1 MIEYQYIV
9 APVVGGV
16 IGYITNALAIK
27 MLFRPHKP
35 KYLFGHKLPFTP
47 GIIPKEKG
55 RIAKSIGEAISDN
68 LMNEEVLSKYL
79 LSDDMI
85 GKIQTSIDSFFNTQK
100 NNEETLQQ
108 FLCHY
113 ISEEELKLAV
123 SSISDEASEQI
134 GKRLSES
141 NLGDKIADIVV
152 QHMTDK
158 LKVDGLDIDMP
169 SLVRKFFDGTIW
181 VALAKLIQKPAKK
194 FIAHNINSILSD
206 NGTDIVGNLISS
218 EADNFMSLPMCTL
231 LEGKEE
237 HFAQFK
243 QSATSFYRTIIS
255 DHLPRILKSINIPV
269 IIEERINEME
279 MEETERLIFDVMDK
293 ELSAIVWLGALL
305 GTIMGCVNLYS
316 FT

>member
-1 MIEYQYIV
+1 MIEYQYIA
-9 APVVGGV
+9 APLVGGV

-27 MLFRPHKP
+27 MLFRPHNA
-35 KYLFGHKLPFTP
+35 KYVFGKRIPFTP

-85 GKIQTSIDSFFNTQK
+85 CKIQTSIEGFFNTQK
-100 NNEETLQQ
+100 SNTETLQE

-113 ISEEELKLAV
+113 ISEEELETAV
-123 SSISDEASEQI
+123 GSISTEASEQI

-152 QHMTDK
+152 LHMTDK
-158 LKVDGLDIDMP
+158 LKVDGLDIEMP

-194 FIAHNINSILSD
+194 FIAHNINSILTN
-206 NGTDIVGNLISS
+206 NGKEIVGNLITS
-218 EADNFMSLPMCTL
+218 ESHNFMQLPMSTL

-237 HFAQFK
+237 HLAQFK

-255 DHLPRILKSINIPV
+255 EHLPRILKSINIPV
-269 IIEERINEME
+269 IIEERINEMD
-279 MEETERLIFDVMDK
+279 MEETEKLIFEVMDK
-293 ELSAIVWLGALL
+293 ELNAIVWLGALL
-305 GTIMGCVNLYS
+305 GTIMGCVNLMI
-316 FT
+316 T